1 MVDFSAI
8 PEGVARVAAPLYL
21 GFVSILA
28 ARRAE
33 EVHCS
38 LSKTSGRKLRFAT
51 YERRLS
57 TSRDKEQGT
66 LATRHYI
73 VTLSLLNYVLNT
85 RN

>member
-21 GFVSILA
+21 GFVSIVA

-51 YERRLS
+51 YDRRL
-57 TSRDKEQGT
+57 SRDKEHGT